1 MAITTPTRKVSLA
14 RNKSYISRAK
24 LLLQNYYLRVSC
36 AAIGAVLQNNAYQFT
51 ATFNYLKDIES
62 QRDGIN
68 GDGSG
73 QFARIPPTIKVFIKN
88 NRPKKPVELRAD
100 LDHVLVNEVS
110 RIPQLNT
117 IANKPTIIRP
127 DIEIIDLISDDDS
140 STEGSGSVIHEGKRD
155 GSVVEKNE
163 EPPVEDCLCCYME
176 FPQREMK
183 ECTTGSEH
191 FVCTDC
197 IYRFVSEQLDGN
209 GSVAFKCIVDADCQN
224 HYSSALLDAAL
235 SPKLNRRVNDLVIRE
250 EMKKAGINSW

>member
-1 MAITTPTRKVSLA
+1 MELA
-14 RNKSYISRAK
+14 RNKPYISRAK
-24 LLLQNYYLRVSC
+24 LLLQNFFLRISC
-36 AAIGAVLQNNAYQFT
+36 AAIDAVLKSNGFGFT
-51 ATFNYLKDIES
+51 PSFNYLKDVET
-62 QRDGIN
+62 QRDGID

-73 QFARIPPTIKVFIKN
+73 QFARIPPTIKVFIKH
-88 NRPKKPVELRAD
+88 NRPKKLVKLCAD
-100 LDHVLVNEVS
+100 LDHKLVKEVS

-127 DIEIIDLISDDDS
+127 DTDIEIIDLISDDDS

-155 GSVVEKNE
+155 SSIVQDKE
-163 EPPVEDCLCCYME
+163 EPKVKDCLCCYME
-176 FPQREMK
+176 YPQGEMK
-183 ECTTGSEH
+183 ECSTGSGH

-209 GSVAFKCIVDADCQN
+209 GSIQFKCIVDADCQN
-224 HYSSALLDAAL
+224 HYSSALLDSAL